1 MYILYFADNKCAL
14 HVCIFIEYKY
24 IKRWIIY
31 VLTEEKKPAKEES
44 ESEDDDMGFGLF
56 D

>member
-1 MYILYFADNKCAL
+1 MIKKLQLIHNIQNNRVNVPTNAYI
-14 HVCIFIEYKY
+14 Y
-24 IKRWIIY
+24 II
-31 VLTEEKKPAKEES
+31 TEEKKPAKEES

>member
-1 MYILYFADNKCAL
+1 MPLIQI
-14 HVCIFIEYKY
+14 IFIS
-24 IKRWIIY
+24 
-31 VLTEEKKPAKEES
+31 TEEKKPAKEES